1 MNVLV
6 TGGAGFI
13 GSSLVARLINVDH
26 INVTVIDNLSTG
38 FLCNLDRNER
48 VKFIHGD
55 VNDSEDLAAVFSVGG
70 FEYVFHFAAVV
81 GVARTLSNP
90 ISVLSDLDGIRNVL
104 KLSKNTGV
112 KKIFYASSSEVY
124 GEPVSLP
131 QNESVTPLNSRL
143 PYAVAKNVG
152 EVYCRAFYQ
161 EYRLPYQILRFFNTY
176 GPKQSDDFV
185 VSRFIRLALANSDIR
200 IYGDGTQ
207 SRTFCFIDDNI
218 ECVVRMLTDGFNSHP
233 VVNIGSEVCVSIN
246 ELANLVIRLTD
257 SKSRVSYLPPLPE
270 GDMSRRQPD
279 NSIMKSILGRPL
291 ISLED
296 GLKIVL
302 RTWSR

>member
-13 GSSLVARLINVDH
+13 GSSLVARLLNVDDV
-26 INVTVIDNLSTG
+26 NVTVIDNLSTG
-38 FLCNLDRNER
+38 FLSNLDSDER
-48 VKFIHGD
+48 VKFIHCD
-55 VNDSEDLAAVFSVGG
+55 VNDSEDLAAVFLVGR

-90 ISVLSDLDGIRNVL
+90 ISVLSDLDGIRNIL

-112 KKIFYASSSEVY
+112 RKVFYASSSEVY

-131 QNESVTPLNSRL
+131 QHESVTPLNSRL

-185 VSRFIRLALANSDIR
+185 VSRFIRLALANSDIH

-207 SRTFCFIDDNI
+207 TRTFCFIDDNI
-218 ECVVRMLTDGFNSHP
+218 ECVVRMLTEGFHSHP
-233 VVNIGSEVCVSIN
+233 VVNIGSDVCVSIN

-257 SKSRVSYLPPLPE
+257 SKSRILYLPPLPE

-302 RTWSR
+302 RNWSG